1 MKCFYHPQSDAVAQ
15 CSNCQK
21 GICSQCAFHIGDEF
35 GTCCPGCLREDALR
49 EIPKAR
55 RRITGVW
62 VFTALV
68 TVVGTIAAIS
78 SGGVAGILL
87 APVVFAAAW
96 CFYWGWPPVWGW
108 FRSHWFAVW
117 GSWLFIVI
125 VVTLFFEILVFV
137 ALGIGL
143 FTGIQKYRKNK
154 SYIPFAEQRL
164 AEMNAI
170 IGQPMSGGTA

>member
-1 MKCFYHPQSDAVAQ
+1 MNCFYHPQTNAVGQ

-21 GICSQCAFHIGDEF
+21 GVCTRCAIHIGDEL
-35 GTCCPGCLREDALR
+35 GTQCPGCLRDDALR

-55 RRITGVW
+55 RRIVGLW

-68 TVVGTIAAIS
+68 TAIGTIAAIS
-78 SGGVAGILL
+78 SDGAIGILL
-87 APVVFAAAW
+87 APVIFAVAW
-96 CFYWGWPPVWGW
+96 CFYWGWLPVWGW
-108 FRSHWFAVW
+108 FRSHWFSVW

-125 VVTLFFEILVFV
+125 VVVLFFEILIFV

-154 SYIPFAEQRL
+154 SYIPFAEQKL
-164 AEMNAI
+164 LEMNAI
-170 IGQPMSGGTA
+170 IGQPMTGGTV